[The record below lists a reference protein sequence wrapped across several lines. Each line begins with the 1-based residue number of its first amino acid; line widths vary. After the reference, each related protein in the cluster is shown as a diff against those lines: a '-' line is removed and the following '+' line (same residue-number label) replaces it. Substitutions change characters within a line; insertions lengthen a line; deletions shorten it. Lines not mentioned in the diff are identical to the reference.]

1 MNELVIDEAVPLTGM
16 QETYELT
23 GEYGCLISYP
33 LPDGEEKSRLSYF
46 LQTTFPRW
54 ISLSFSIILPYGMN
68 YYLFLPSEYDDDL
81 MDVEFHESGTP
92 DGHVCYKVIFERDSE
107 NNYTATLKSV
117 EYS

>member
-1 MNELVIDEAVPLTGM
+1 
-16 QETYELT
+16 
-23 GEYGCLISYP
+23 
-33 LPDGEEKSRLSYF
+33 
-46 LQTTFPRW
+46 
-54 ISLSFSIILPYGMN
+54 MN

-81 MDVEFHESGTP
+81 MDVEFHESGTL